1 MHFFSSSTMELVSIS
16 LISLIFAIG
25 ILETLNRFRNYKIN
39 KNSANPVYDSDAVRK
54 VSDLELQVKS
64 QQVQINAM
72 KGNILIELTK
82 ILKKDIANQNKQE
95 MINSLDQLLKANEML
110 NSQDTNQDPNETT
123 E

>member
-1 MHFFSSSTMELVSIS
+1 M
-16 LISLIFAIG
+16 
-25 ILETLNRFRNYKIN
+25 
-39 KNSANPVYDSDAVRK
+39 YDSDAVRK

-72 KGNILIELTK
+72 KGNILTELTK
-82 ILKKDIANQNKQE
+82 VLKKDIANQNKQE